1 MKFRFKSFSAF
12 VAVVMAFALF
22 SGPVAAEKGK
32 TTPSPVATVNGSPI
46 PGADFDTEL
55 DQLKMRY
62 LQQGRQLGDE
72 EIEKF
77 KESILGILIN
87 RELLYQESQRQG
99 ITVDENKVSEQ
110 LMSAKKRF
118 PSEAEFKKTME
129 EMNLTEADI
138 KFQITRAMAIRDLV
152 EKDITKNINI
162 SDEETKAYYDKNP
175 EAFKQTEEVK
185 ASHILIKVDAD
196 ADASKKAMAR
206 EKIEKVQAKLKNGE
220 DFSTLAKEYSEGP
233 SNVKG
238 GDLGYFKRGQM
249 VKPFE
254 ETAFNLQPNEIS
266 GVVETQFG
274 YHLIKIYDKKP
285 EGTITY
291 KDAKDKIS
299 QYLKQEKGKA
309 EIRKY
314 IDKLKEKAEI
324 KSFLGA

>member
-1 MKFRFKSFSAF
+1 MRFRVRIFLTL
-12 VAVVMAFALF
+12 AVVVMTLSLL
-22 SGPVAAEKGK
+22 SGPVAAEKDK

-46 PGADFDTEL
+46 PSTEFDSEL

-62 LQQGRQLGDE
+62 LQQGKQLNE
-72 EIEKF
+72 EQVEKF
-77 KESILGILIN
+77 KDTILGILIN
-87 RELLYQESQRQG
+87 RELLYQESNLQG
-99 ITVDENKVSEQ
+99 IEVDENKVSEQ

-118 PSEAEFKKTME
+118 PSEAEFKKTIQ

-138 KFQITRAMAIRDLV
+138 KFQITRALAIRDLV
-152 EKDITKNINI
+152 EKNITQKII
-162 SDEETKAYYDKNP
+162 ITDKDTKAYYDEHP
-175 EAFKQTEEVK
+175 EAFKQSEEVK
-185 ASHILIKVDAD
+185 AGHILIKVDSD
-196 ADASKKAMAR
+196 ADASKKAKAR
-206 EKIEKVQAKLKNGE
+206 EKIEKVQTKHKNGE

-254 ETAFNLQPNEIS
+254 EAAFKLKPNEVSDI
-266 GVVETQFG
+266 VETQFG
-274 YHLIKIYDKKP
+274 YHLIKVFEKKP
-285 EGTITY
+285 EGTIAY
-291 KDAKDKIS
+291 KEAKDKIS

-314 IDKLKEKAEI
+314 IDKLREKAEI